1 MQIVWMARLERMVL
15 GDEEMVSSRKRKRG
29 TDSLH
34 DAAYGLVTAGVDEGK
49 WIVLWEPDG
58 QPAEVWFEGTVWA
71 EMRAAMRRGMA
82 RLLHAGYRLTIGF
95 VPEADIHER
104 RMKERNEWVACYADL
119 YARSEV
125 YDQLAKWRKETA
137 SKLRRAPYWI
147 ATNRM
152 LRMVSALLPHTLDEL
167 KQLPG
172 FGEAKLASYGADIVA
187 IAKGF
192 ERTST
197 FPLDWISSVVSEE
210 EFAKWVYSE
219 WESKQ
224 NQELSKLTDRRVL
237 LEGLQQQLSIAQLI
251 ELLQVDRREL
261 IMRIETVEREGYNV
275 SMLAESELQ
284 SMPEEQ
290 RAIIELA
297 FVELGDEYLKPVYV
311 KAFGESALDESY
323 VEVQANYERIRL
335 LRLLHRSRAR
345 SSSIAQAAS

>member
-1 MQIVWMARLERMVL
+1 MQIVWMARLERMKPEEADKVLDKRDL
-15 GDEEMVSSRKRKRG
+15 GDESRQHS
-29 TDSLH
+29 TF
-34 DAAYGLVTAGVDEGK
+34 GLVTAGEDEGK

-58 QPAEVWFEGTVWA
+58 QPSEVWFEGTIWA

-82 RLLHAGYRLTIGF
+82 RLLHSGYRLAIGF

-104 RMKERNEWVACYADL
+104 RMKERNEWIACYADL

-125 YDQLAKWRKETA
+125 YEQLAKWRRDIA

-152 LRMVSALLPHTLDEL
+152 LRMVSALLPQTLEEL

-172 FGEAKLASYGADIVA
+172 FGEAKLSAYGEDIIA
-187 IAKGF
+187 IAKQF
-192 ERTST
+192 ERATT
-197 FPLDWISSVVSEE
+197 FPLDWISTVVSEE

-237 LEGLQQQLSIAQLI
+237 LEGLQQSMSIEQLM
-251 ELLQVDRREL
+251 ERLQVDRREL

-275 SMLAESELQ
+275 NELAESELH
-284 SMPEEQ
+284 SMQDEQ
-290 RAIIELA
+290 RAAIELA
-297 FVELGDEYLKPVYV
+297 FEELGDEYLKPIYV
-311 KAFGESALDESY
+311 RAFGEAALEGSY
-323 VEVQANYERIRL
+323 AEVQTNYERIRL
-335 LRLLHRSRAR
+335 LRLLYRSRVKN
-345 SSSIAQAAS
+345 SSPAQVAS